1 MSPEN
6 ATVPEMPKQT
16 TRTGKHVNRVIDM
29 WLKGQPVY
37 YAQISGGGY
46 EEGKEMAATK
56 ADYITYEME
65 HGPLD
70 FKELREFMRGLVD
83 AGPTRTGHKTPAVI
97 VTLPIAG
104 TTDALRANAWM
115 IQQALAAGVHGILLC
130 NAESPE
136 AARLMIE
143 AARYPF
149 APRVEGLAQ
158 GTRGN
163 GSQGYAS
170 SMWGVT
176 PQEYMR
182 IAEPWP
188 MNPDGELLF
197 GLKIENPRADA
208 NVETSVRVPGIA
220 FAEWGPGDHGF
231 YLMGRPGTYQGG
243 GEAAPQMAAV
253 RRRVLNATKA
263 AGVKFLN
270 ACNENNVI
278 DQIKDG
284 VDDLHRR
291 GHAGRGQQAFTS
303 APIRGDHPARP
314 TPARPCSTRRH
325 FGTSTSGSP
334 SYSNSMFAGMSHL
347 FFCRSFSTSL
357 IGVSPCPHG
366 VLPPPLVA
374 FFLSL
379 RCRFVMRAWC
389 CWMNATGS

>member
-1 MSPEN
+1 MRMRLTVLAGMAIAVLAAMSAGAQQTVPPVN
-6 ATVPEMPKQT
+6 ATIPEMPKT
-16 TRTGKHVNRVIDM
+16 ATVTGKRVNRVIDM
-29 WLKGQPVY
+29 WLKNQPVY

-46 EEGKEMAATK
+46 EEGKRLAATK

-70 FKELREFMRGLVD
+70 FKELREFMRGLVE

-115 IQQALAAGVHGILLC
+115 IQQTLATGVHGILLC

-149 APRVEGLAQ
+149 APRVDGLAQ

-170 SMWGVT
+170 TIWGV
-176 PQEYMR
+176 PAQEYMR

-188 MNPDGELLF
+188 LNPDGEFIF

-208 NVETSVRVPGIA
+208 MVETSVRVPGIA

-231 YLMGRPGTYQGG
+231 HILGRPGTYTGG
-243 GEAAPQMAAV
+243 GETSPVMAAI

-270 ACNENNVI
+270 ACSETTVI

-284 VDDLHRR
+284 TMICTGGDSPAADK
-291 GHAGRGQQAFTS
+291 GRAFTNRTD
-303 APIRGDHPARP
+303 P
-314 TPARPCSTRRH
+314 
-325 FGTSTSGSP
+325 
-334 SYSNSMFAGMSHL
+334 
-347 FFCRSFSTSL
+347 
-357 IGVSPCPHG
+357 
-366 VLPPPLVA
+366 
-374 FFLSL
+374 
-379 RCRFVMRAWC
+379 W
-389 CWMNATGS
+389 

>member
-1 MSPEN
+1 MAFIHLLLQQAVIPFQAADPSTTIREEHSMSTKPVLLAGLAVAMLATMSASAQQAVSPEN
-6 ATVPEMPKQT
+6 TGLPEMPKQT
-16 TRTGKHVNRVIDM
+16 TRTGKRINRVIDM
-29 WLKGQPVY
+29 WLKNQPVY

-46 EEGKEMAATK
+46 EQGKQLAATK

-70 FKELREFMRGLVD
+70 FKELREFMRGLLEG
-83 AGPTRTGHKTPAVI
+83 GPTRTGHKTPAVI

-115 IQQALAAGVHGILLC
+115 IQQALATGVHGILLC

-149 APRVEGLAQ
+149 APRVEGLSQ

-163 GSQGYAS
+163 GSQAYAS
-170 SMWGVT
+170 RMWGVSAE
-176 PQEYMR
+176 EYMR

-188 MNPDGELLF
+188 LNPDGELLF

-208 NVETSVRVPGIA
+208 NVESSVRVPGIA

-231 YLMGRPGTYQGG
+231 YLLGRPGTYKDG

-263 AGVKFLN
+263 AGVRFLN
-270 ACNENNVI
+270 A
-278 DQIKDG
+278 
-284 VDDLHRR
+284 
-291 GHAGRGQQAFTS
+291 
-303 APIRGDHPARP
+303 
-314 TPARPCSTRRH
+314 
-325 FGTSTSGSP
+325 
-334 SYSNSMFAGMSHL
+334 
-347 FFCRSFSTSL
+347 
-357 IGVSPCPHG
+357 
-366 VLPPPLVA
+366 
-374 FFLSL
+374 
-379 RCRFVMRAWC
+379 
-389 CWMNATGS
+389 

>member
-1 MSPEN
+1 MIQSEGPMMKKAFLLMASVMLATMTMRALVQQAVPPEN
-6 ATVPEMPKQT
+6 APVPAMPKEA
-16 TRTGKHVNRVIDM
+16 TRTGKRVNRIIDM

-37 YAQISGGGY
+37 YSQINGGGY
-46 EEGKEMAATK
+46 EQGKQMAATK

-70 FKELREFMRGLVD
+70 FKELREFMRGLLE

-97 VTLPIAG
+97 VTLPIPG

-149 APRVEGLAQ
+149 APRVDGLAQ

-163 GSQGYAS
+163 GSQAYAS
-170 SMWGVT
+170 RMWGVT
-176 PQEYMR
+176 AEEYMR

-188 MNPDGELLF
+188 LNPDGELLF

-231 YLMGRPGTYQGG
+231 YVMGRPGTYKDI
-243 GEAAPQMAAV
+243 GETSAQMTAV

-263 AGVKFLN
+263 AGIKFLN

-278 DQIKDG
+278 DQLKEG
-284 VDDLHRR
+284 VMICTGGDSPAADK
-291 GHAGRGQQAFTS
+291 GRAFTKRTD
-303 APIRGDHPARP
+303 P
-314 TPARPCSTRRH
+314 
-325 FGTSTSGSP
+325 
-334 SYSNSMFAGMSHL
+334 
-347 FFCRSFSTSL
+347 
-357 IGVSPCPHG
+357 
-366 VLPPPLVA
+366 
-374 FFLSL
+374 
-379 RCRFVMRAWC
+379 W
-389 CWMNATGS
+389 

>member
-1 MSPEN
+1 MHTKAVWLAGIAAAVLTMMPAGAQQAVPPDN
-6 ATVPEMPKQT
+6 ARVPEMSKQT
-16 TRTGKHVNRVIDM
+16 TRTGKHINRVIDM
-29 WLKGQPVY
+29 WLKKQPVY

-46 EEGKEMAATK
+46 EEGKKLAATK

-70 FKELREFMRGLVD
+70 FKELREFMRGLVE
-83 AGPTRTGHKTPAVI
+83 AGPTRTGHKTPAVV
-97 VTLPIAG
+97 VTLPISG

-115 IQQALAAGVHGILLC
+115 IQQTLAAGVHGILLC

-149 APRVEGLAQ
+149 APRVDGLPQ

-170 SMWGVT
+170 TVWGVT
-176 PQEYMR
+176 PEEYMR
-182 IAEPWP
+182 IADPWP
-188 MNPDGELLF
+188 MNPDGEFIF

-231 YLMGRPGTYQGG
+231 HLMGRPGTYTGG
-243 GEAAPQMAAV
+243 GESAENMAAV

-270 ACNENNVI
+270 ACNEKTVI
-278 DQIKDG
+278 DQLKDG
-284 VDDLHRR
+284 VMICTGGDSPAADI
-291 GHAGRGQQAFTS
+291 GRKF
-303 APIRGDHPARP
+303 
-314 TPARPCSTRRH
+314 
-325 FGTSTSGSP
+325 
-334 SYSNSMFAGMSHL
+334 SN
-347 FFCRSFSTSL
+347 RTD
-357 IGVSPCPHG
+357 P
-366 VLPPPLVA
+366 
-374 FFLSL
+374 
-379 RCRFVMRAWC
+379 W
-389 CWMNATGS
+389 

>member
-1 MSPEN
+1 VE
-6 ATVPEMPKQT
+6 
-16 TRTGKHVNRVIDM
+16 
-29 WLKGQPVY
+29 
-37 YAQISGGGY
+37 
-46 EEGKEMAATK
+46 
-56 ADYITYEME
+56 
-65 HGPLD
+65 
-70 FKELREFMRGLVD
+70 

-104 TTDALRANAWM
+104 TADAVRANAWM

-143 AARYPF
+143 ASRYPF

-163 GSQGYAS
+163 GSQAYAS
-170 SMWGVT
+170 RMWGVT
-176 PQEYMR
+176 AEEYMR

-188 MNPDGELLF
+188 LNPDGELLF

-208 NVETSVRVPGIA
+208 NVESSVRVPGIA

-231 YLMGRPGTYQGG
+231 YLLGRPGTYQGG

-263 AGVKFLN
+263 AGVRFLN

-284 VDDLHRR
+284 TMICTGGDSPAADK
-291 GHAGRGQQAFTS
+291 GRAFSKRTD
-303 APIRGDHPARP
+303 P
-314 TPARPCSTRRH
+314 
-325 FGTSTSGSP
+325 
-334 SYSNSMFAGMSHL
+334 
-347 FFCRSFSTSL
+347 
-357 IGVSPCPHG
+357 
-366 VLPPPLVA
+366 
-374 FFLSL
+374 
-379 RCRFVMRAWC
+379 W
-389 CWMNATGS
+389 

>member
-1 MSPEN
+1 MMKKALVLAGVVSLMLTTMTAIAQQAVPLGI
-6 ATVPEMPKQT
+6 ATVPDMPKET
-16 TRTGKHVNRVIDM
+16 TRTGKHVNRIIDM

-46 EEGKEMAATK
+46 EQGKQMAATK

-70 FKELREFMRGLVD
+70 FKELREFMRGLLD

-97 VTLPIAG
+97 VTLPIPG

-149 APRVEGLAQ
+149 APRVDGLAQ

-163 GSQGYAS
+163 GSQAYAS
-170 SMWGVT
+170 RMWGVSAE
-176 PQEYMR
+176 EYMR

-188 MNPDGELLF
+188 LNPDGELLF
-197 GLKIENPRADA
+197 GLKIENLRADA

-231 YLMGRPGTYQGG
+231 FIMGRPGTYTGG
-243 GEAAPQMAAV
+243 GETSPQMAAV

-263 AGVKFLN
+263 AGIKFLN
-270 ACNENNVI
+270 ACNENTVI
-278 DQIKDG
+278 DQLKEG
-284 VDDLHRR
+284 VMICTGGDSPAADK
-291 GHAGRGQQAFTS
+291 GRAFTKRTD
-303 APIRGDHPARP
+303 P
-314 TPARPCSTRRH
+314 
-325 FGTSTSGSP
+325 
-334 SYSNSMFAGMSHL
+334 
-347 FFCRSFSTSL
+347 
-357 IGVSPCPHG
+357 
-366 VLPPPLVA
+366 
-374 FFLSL
+374 
-379 RCRFVMRAWC
+379 W
-389 CWMNATGS
+389 

>member
-1 MSPEN
+1 MRMRLTVLAGMAMTVLTAMSAGAQQPVLPVN
-6 ATVPEMPKQT
+6 ATLPEMPKQT
-16 TRTGKHVNRVIDM
+16 TRTGKRVNRVIDM

-46 EEGKEMAATK
+46 EKGKEMAGTK

-70 FKELREFMRGLVD
+70 FMELREFMRGLVE
-83 AGPTRTGHKTPAVI
+83 AGPTRTGHKTPPVI

-149 APRVEGLAQ
+149 APRVDGLAQ

-163 GSQGYAS
+163 GSQGYAA
-170 SMWGVT
+170 SMWGIT

-231 YLMGRPGTYQGG
+231 YLLGRPGTYQGG

-253 RRRVLNATKA
+253 RRRVLEATKA

-270 ACNENNVI
+270 ACTEQNVI
-278 DQIKDG
+278 DQLKEG
-284 VDDLHRR
+284 VMICTGGDSPAADK
-291 GHAGRGQQAFTS
+291 GRAYTKRTD
-303 APIRGDHPARP
+303 P
-314 TPARPCSTRRH
+314 
-325 FGTSTSGSP
+325 
-334 SYSNSMFAGMSHL
+334 
-347 FFCRSFSTSL
+347 
-357 IGVSPCPHG
+357 
-366 VLPPPLVA
+366 
-374 FFLSL
+374 
-379 RCRFVMRAWC
+379 W
-389 CWMNATGS
+389 